1 MNLLLSMSLIGI
13 DEYAQEYNY
22 LEDQQVND
30 CLIHM
35 YFYMMCNDRD
45 NKEDMY
51 QEFDKRYNELNNE
64 QQELVKKDYLNIID
78 AQDNKG
84 KTN

>member
-1 MNLLLSMSLIGI
+1 MNKKLMNLLLSMSLIGI

-30 CLIHM
+30 CLINM

-51 QEFDKRYNELNNE
+51 QEFEKRYNSLSLFNWLE
-64 QQELVKKDYLNIID
+64 QTLALITCQKPF
-78 AQDNKG
+78 
-84 KTN
+84 